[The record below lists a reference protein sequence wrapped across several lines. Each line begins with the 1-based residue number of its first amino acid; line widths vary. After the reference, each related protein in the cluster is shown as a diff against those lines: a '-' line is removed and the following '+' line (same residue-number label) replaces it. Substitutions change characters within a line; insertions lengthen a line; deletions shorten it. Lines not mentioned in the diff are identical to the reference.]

1 MTTGFLFDENLPPAL
16 AMQLHRRAPAIRVFA
31 VGYGDAPPWATRDP
45 DLLCWLEKH
54 DCWLVTNNRASMPR
68 HLRDHLT
75 EGRHVPGI
83 LIIRAPLNFGEVVEG
98 LILVHG
104 ASLPDEYR
112 DRIEYLPRI
121 RPGEHSL

>member
-1 MTTGFLFDENLPPAL
+1 M
-16 AMQLHRRAPAIRVFA
+16 
-31 VGYGDAPPWATRDP
+31 
-45 DLLCWLEKH
+45 
-54 DCWLVTNNRASMPR
+54 
-68 HLRDHLT
+68 
-75 EGRHVPGI
+75 PGI

>member
-1 MTTGFLFDENLPPAL
+1 MATGFLFDENLPPAL
-16 AMQLHRRAPAIRVFA
+16 AAQLRRRAPAIRVFA
-31 VGYGDAPPWATRDP
+31 VGYGDAPSWATPDP
-45 DLLCWLEKH
+45 DLLRWLEAH
-54 DCWLVTNNRASMPR
+54 DCWLVTNNRASMPG
-68 HLRDHLT
+68 HLRNHLA

-83 LIIRAPLNFGEVVEG
+83 LAIRVPLNFGEVIEG

-121 RPGEHSL
+121 GSRGSGL